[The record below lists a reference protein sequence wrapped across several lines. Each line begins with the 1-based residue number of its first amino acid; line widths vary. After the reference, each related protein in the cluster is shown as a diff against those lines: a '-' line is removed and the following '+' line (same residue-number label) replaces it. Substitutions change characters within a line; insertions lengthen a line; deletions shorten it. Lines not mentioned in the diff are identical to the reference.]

1 MKKRIIAF
9 MLVIAMGLALTAC
22 AGNDKKDPEATPP
35 TEQGASDNSGNG
47 AGNQSNDNDG
57 DKDKEPDNDNEQ
69 QPSDNDGNG
78 AANITAESTPAEM
91 VDAIL
96 SIVEQPSLIAMDA
109 QMVKDMYHLDPAIAE
124 QLAIKMPM
132 MNVKTNE
139 IAIFKAKDDA
149 SKAAIEEGMKK
160 RAADVQK
167 QFETYLPDQYENA
180 KNYKIVTNDK
190 YMLFVISESADQIVE
205 TFNSFFEAK

>member
-35 TEQGASDNSGNG
+35 TEQGASDNSGNS
-47 AGNQSNDNDG
+47 AGNQSNDS
-57 DKDKEPDNDNEQ
+57 DNEQ
-69 QPSDNDGNG
+69 QPSNNDGNG
-78 AANITAESTPAEM
+78 AANITTESTPAEM

-124 QLAIKMPM
+124 QLTIKMPM
-132 MNVKTNE
+132 MNVSTNE

>member
-35 TEQGASDNSGNG
+35 TEQGASDNSGNS
-47 AGNQSNDNDG
+47 AGNQSNDS
-57 DKDKEPDNDNEQ
+57 DNEQ
-69 QPSDNDGNG
+69 QPSNNDGNG
-78 AANITAESTPAEM
+78 AANITTESTPAEM

-109 QMVKDMYHLDPAIAE
+109 QMVTDMYHLDPAIAE

-132 MNVKTNE
+132 MNVSTNE

>member
-22 AGNDKKDPEATPP
+22 AGNDKKNPEATPP

-47 AGNQSNDNDG
+47 AGNQPNDKDA
-57 DKDKEPDNDNEQ
+57 DKDKEPAGNDNEQ
-69 QPSDNDGNG
+69 QPSNNDGNE
-78 AANITAESTPAEM
+78 AADVTASSTPAEM
-91 VDAIL
+91 IDAIL
-96 SIVEQPSLIAMDA
+96 SKVEQPSLIAMDA
-109 QMVKDMYHLDPAIAE
+109 QMVKDMYHIDPAIAE
-124 QLAIKMPM
+124 QLAVKMPM

-149 SKAAIEEGMKK
+149 SKVAIEEGMKK
-160 RAADVQK
+160 RAGDVQK

-180 KNYKIVTNDK
+180 KNYKIVTKDN
-190 YMLFVISESADQIVE
+190 YILFVISESADQIVE
-205 TFNSFFEAK
+205 TFNSFFEA

>member
-35 TEQGASDNSGNG
+35 TEQGASDNSGNS
-47 AGNQSNDNDG
+47 AGNQSNDS
-57 DKDKEPDNDNEQ
+57 DNEQ
-69 QPSDNDGNG
+69 QPSNNDGNG
-78 AANITAESTPAEM
+78 AANITTESTPAEM

-132 MNVKTNE
+132 MNVSTNE